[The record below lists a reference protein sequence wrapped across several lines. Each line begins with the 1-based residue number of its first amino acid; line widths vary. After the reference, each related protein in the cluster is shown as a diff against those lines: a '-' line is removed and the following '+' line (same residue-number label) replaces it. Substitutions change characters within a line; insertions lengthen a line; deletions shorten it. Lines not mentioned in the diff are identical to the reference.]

1 MKIKHKYWLMLC
13 GVIILCAGCRQPVEP
28 FKPASLPGETVFFVP
43 NNKKMIA
50 LTFDDGPNGAAT
62 EQILNTLHK
71 RKVPASFFVIGANA
85 ERFPNTMKRM
95 VAEGHLV
102 ANHTYRHSRFD
113 QISFGEMEKDIVDGS
128 RAIETITGIR
138 PRWFRPP
145 YGINGAGL
153 AAICRQ
159 QEFVIA
165 GWSLD
170 ANDWNP
176 HPVDELVDAIVN
188 QVIPGD
194 IILLH
199 DGWETNPDADRNL
212 TVAAVPIIV
221 DKLQQAGFV
230 FVTLPELQR
239 NAGAPLAVFE
249 NGVRLLGMQI
259 SAKPVYPG
267 SQFGTRYFWDVPE
280 GFTENLPSAFMHF
293 MKADSKYFF
302 QDDHDLCRRG
312 DVRDI
317 VVRRTVHV
325 PKNAPSGKYELK
337 FGLFPPDKS
346 EIKDRL
352 KVRSDFPQA
361 QRAVYLPAVFEIS
374 PALSD

>member
-1 MKIKHKYWLMLC
+1 MFIAGIIMLFS
-13 GVIILCAGCRQPVEP
+13 GCRQPVEP
-28 FKPASLPGETVFFVP
+28 FKQTSLPGETVFFIP

-50 LTFDDGPNGAAT
+50 LTFDDGPNGGAT
-62 EQILNTLHK
+62 EKILSTLHE

-85 ERFPNTMKRM
+85 ERFPNIIKHM
-95 VAEGHLV
+95 ALEGHLIG
-102 ANHTYRHSRFD
+102 NHTYRHSRFD
-113 QISFGEMEKDIVDGS
+113 QISFGEMEKDITDGS
-128 RAIETITGIR
+128 RAIETMTGMR
-138 PRWFRPP
+138 SCWFRPP

-153 AAICRQ
+153 GAVCRQ
-159 QEFVIA
+159 QGFVIA

-188 QVIPGD
+188 QVTPGD

-199 DGWETNPDADRNL
+199 DGWEGRPDADRHL
-212 TVAAVPIIV
+212 TVEAVPIIV

-249 NGVRLLGMQI
+249 DGVRLLGMQI
-259 SAKPVYPG
+259 PAKPIFPG
-267 SQFGTRYFWDVPE
+267 SQFGARYFWDVPE
-280 GFTENLPSAFMHF
+280 GFTGNLPSAFVHF

-302 QDDHDLCRRG
+302 QDDHDLCRRR

-317 VVRRTVHV
+317 VVRRAVRV
-325 PKNAPSGKYELK
+325 PKDAPAGKYGIK
-337 FGLFPPDKS
+337 FGLFPLFPNAKP

-361 QRAVYLPAVFEIS
+361 QRAVYLPSVLKII
-374 PALSD
+374 PAYDKSK